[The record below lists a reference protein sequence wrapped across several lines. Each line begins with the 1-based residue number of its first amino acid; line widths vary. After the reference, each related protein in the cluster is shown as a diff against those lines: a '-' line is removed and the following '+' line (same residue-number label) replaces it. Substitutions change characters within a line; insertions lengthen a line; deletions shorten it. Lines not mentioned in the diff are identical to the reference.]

1 MYEKIFNKLKSLGV
15 DETLENLV
23 MELNQAR
30 WDVKI
35 VKDTLENLK
44 TIFDSNSHFED
55 YNDTYVYVGE
65 ESQECSSLLQNSL
78 KIKIKNIRKKIVS
91 IEEKI
96 EKAKEDVEMMNFL
109 KNIINETS
117 S

>member
-15 DETLENLV
+15 DETLEKLV

-55 YNDTYVYVGE
+55 YNDTCHYVYDDF
-65 ESQECSSLLQNSL
+65 QKCSSLLQNSL
-78 KIKIKNIRKKIVS
+78 EIKIKN
-91 IEEKI
+91 
-96 EKAKEDVEMMNFL
+96 
-109 KNIINETS
+109 
-117 S
+117 